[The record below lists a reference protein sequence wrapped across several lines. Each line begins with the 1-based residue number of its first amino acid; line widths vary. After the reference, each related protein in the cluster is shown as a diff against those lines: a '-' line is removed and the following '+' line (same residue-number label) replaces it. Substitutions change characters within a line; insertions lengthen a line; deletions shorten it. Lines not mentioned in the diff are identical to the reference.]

1 MTYLFALASLVTQK
15 NPVYPPVSLT
25 TDNISDGGGGGDWM
39 GPDVG
44 WFTVVYFASFCVGL
58 DIALP
63 SSDWL
68 EPGSWTHQSAGN
80 VSLVSRGPQAKI
92 SDQAK
97 PQFYEYASPILP

>member
-1 MTYLFALASLVTQK
+1 MGEGEGTGWDQMLDGSQLFT
-15 NPVYPPVSLT
+15 
-25 TDNISDGGGGGDWM
+25 
-39 GPDVG
+39 
-44 WFTVVYFASFCVGL
+44 SFCVGL